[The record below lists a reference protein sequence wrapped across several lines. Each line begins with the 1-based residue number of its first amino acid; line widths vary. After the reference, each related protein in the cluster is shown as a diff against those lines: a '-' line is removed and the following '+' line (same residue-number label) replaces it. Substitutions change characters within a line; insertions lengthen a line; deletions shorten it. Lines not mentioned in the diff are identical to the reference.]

1 MYKYL
6 SSFNKK
12 EPVYT
17 DYTTIEMWN
26 DPHIS
31 KQMLKFHL
39 NPDVP
44 LASRT
49 KEFIDDSVNW
59 MINKFDI
66 NPGIKICDFG
76 CGPGL
81 YTQRFAKTGADI
93 TGIDVSENSIN
104 YAQKI
109 SDDNN
114 LNIKYI
120 NQNYLE
126 FTSKEKYDLII
137 MVFCDFCVLNLSQR
151 KQLLKTFSNSLKP
164 GGKLSLDV
172 FSEKFYADTSEELNY
187 EYNPDGGFW
196 SEDPYHLFSKTF
208 KYQEEKTV
216 LMKFSVI
223 EENGSR
229 LFYNYLKSFN
239 KKNLTEEFIKNG
251 FDNFEFFANVKGDSF
266 SEDQDTICMV
276 CEKI

>member
-6 SSFNKK
+6 SNFNKK
-12 EPVYT
+12 EPIYT

-39 NPDVP
+39 NPDVA

-49 KEFIDDSVNW
+49 KEFIDESVNW
-59 MINKFDI
+59 ITNKFDI
-66 NPGIKICDFG
+66 KPGIKICDFG

-81 YTQRFAKTGADI
+81 YTQRFAKTGADV
-93 TGIDVSENSIN
+93 TGIDVSESSIN

-109 SDDNN
+109 SDNNN

-126 FTSKEKYDLII
+126 FTPKEKYDLII

-151 KQLLKTFSNSLKP
+151 KQLLKIFYNSLKP
-164 GGKLSLDV
+164 GGKLLLDV
-172 FSEKFYADTSEELNY
+172 FSEKFYTDISEELNY
-187 EYNPDGGFW
+187 EYTPDGGFW
-196 SEDPYHLFSKTF
+196 SENPYHLFSKTF
-208 KYQEEKTV
+208 KYEEEKTV

-223 EENGSR
+223 EKNGSR

-239 KKNLTEEFIKNG
+239 KKKLKEEFTKNRFG
-251 FDNFEFFANVKGDSF
+251 SLEFFTNVKGNLF
-266 SEDQDTICMV
+266 SENQDTICII

>member
-39 NPDVP
+39 NPDVA

-66 NPGIKICDFG
+66 KPGIKICDFG

-109 SDDNN
+109 SGDNN

-120 NQNYLE
+120 NQNYLV
-126 FTSKEKYDLII
+126 FTPKEKYDLII
-137 MVFCDFCVLNLSQR
+137 MVFCDFCVLNLPQR

-164 GGKLSLDV
+164 GGKLLLDI

-196 SEDPYHLFSKTF
+196 SENSYHLFSKTF
-208 KYQEEKTV
+208 KYEEEKTV

-239 KKNLTEEFIKNG
+239 KKNLTEEFTKNG
-251 FDNFEFFANVKGDSF
+251 FCNFEFFANVKGDSF